1 MGVQTAGQ
9 RLIYA
14 NAREQLIKQMAADTS
29 MEAAQRACAN
39 AVLTQSYLRTEQP
52 LVVGQT
58 NIIFPL
64 VVNQQPNGNFVTQN
78 LLALQDSFI
87 VSEVGIFL
95 FAPASAVDTT
105 VPVLS
110 YPNPFIFGAAP
121 AAAAE
126 TVYHSYLTLSV
137 NKHVIVPF
145 WDTYRSRL
153 TNQTQQTAAVGPA
166 SPEDQLSGRDDVFY
180 PTEPNWVI
188 IGSRS
193 SILTMVLPNQLA
205 AALAFARVIVWM
217 RGVLAQNSTS
227 VN

>member
-1 MGVQTAGQ
+1 MSVNTAGE
-9 RLIYA
+9 RLIYM
-14 NAREQLIKQMAADTS
+14 NARAQLKRQDVPADT
-29 MEAAQRACAN
+29 

-78 LLALQDSFI
+78 LLALQDSF
-87 VSEVGIFL
+87 VCSQLGVFL
-95 FAPASAVDTT
+95 FTPANAADTT
-105 VPVLS
+105 VPLLS
-110 YPNPFIFGAAP
+110 YPNLISFAAAGS

-126 TVYHSYLTLSV
+126 TIYHSYLTLSV
-137 NKHVIVPF
+137 NKQVIVPF

-153 TNQTQQTAAVGPA
+153 VNQTQQTAAFGPA

-193 SILTMVLPNQLA
+193 SILTLIMPNQLA
-205 AALAFARVIVWM
+205 AAQANARIVIMM